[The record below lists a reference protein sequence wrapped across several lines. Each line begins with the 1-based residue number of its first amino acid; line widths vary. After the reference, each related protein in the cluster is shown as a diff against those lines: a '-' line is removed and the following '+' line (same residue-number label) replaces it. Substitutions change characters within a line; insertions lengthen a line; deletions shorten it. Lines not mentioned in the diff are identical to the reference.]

1 MSYLRNRTESVL
13 RLLNRFLRSTSGQD
27 LVEYALLA
35 GFVAVGAG
43 ALIPYGVAEP
53 ITKIFNSL
61 IEVLR
66 SIGGAG

>member
-13 RLLNRFLRSTSGQD
+13 RLLRRFLRSTSGQD

>member
-1 MSYLRNRTESVL
+1 MSHLRNRTESVL
-13 RLLNRFLRSTSGQD
+13 RLLRRFLRSTSGQD

-53 ITKIFNSL
+53 IMKIFNSL

>member
-1 MSYLRNRTESVL
+1 MRYLRNRTESVL
-13 RLLNRFLRSTSGQD
+13 RLLRRFLRSTSGQD

>member
-13 RLLNRFLRSTSGQD
+13 RSLRRFLRSTSGQD
-27 LVEYALLA
+27 LIEYALLA